1 MNDRVLERGRYQPR
15 EDADAGSG
23 LVVVMDEV
31 AESVPVA
38 TWDPEEPGL
47 RPSEF
52 LRHSRP
58 MRVTLE
64 EGDMMYLPALWYHKV
79 GQSSG
84 EEGFACSVNYW

>member
-1 MNDRVLERGRYQPR
+1 VNDQSLERGRYQPS
-15 EDADAGSG
+15 ADDGG
-23 LVVVMDEV
+23 LVVIVDEA
-31 AESVPVA
+31 AEQVPVA
-38 TWDPEEPGL
+38 TWDPDEPGL

-52 LRHSRP
+52 SRHSRP
-58 MRVTLE
+58 IRVTLD

>member
-1 MNDRVLERGRYQPR
+1 VNDQLLARGRYQPGD
-15 EDADAGSG
+15 EDGG
-23 LVVVMDEV
+23 LTVVLDET
-31 AESVPVA
+31 AEPVPVA

-47 RPSEF
+47 RPSPF
-52 LRHSRP
+52 SRYSRP

-79 GQSSG
+79 GQSCG